1 MIPSSTISAG
11 VPDTFGANVTQ
22 DGMNFA
28 GFSAHVSRML
38 LCVFD
43 ATGAES
49 DWVVRFYSQRG
60 TVERH
65 IKEGKYTFHWTRL
78 SCRWFRDN
86 EVRLQP
92 YALSCN

>member
-1 MIPSSTISAG
+1 MIPASTISAG

-28 GFSAHVSRML
+28 VFSAHVRRIA

-49 DWVVRFYSQRG
+49 D
-60 TVERH
+60 
-65 IKEGKYTFHWTRL
+65 
-78 SCRWFRDN
+78 
-86 EVRLQP
+86 
-92 YALSCN
+92 